1 MKEKRQINGKKESKF
16 FDKDKRQ
23 EGVTSVKKALESR
36 VSLSLSLFLNSLPL
50 PSPSPQTAT
59 ILPLFHLDGLLIFNG
74 YNFQLTPKEFYILQ
88 HFTRHSPFSSALS
101 LSTPAKCLHPWPTT
115 SWSSYKMIKWFEYI
129 YIYTPLLVPSTFLGS
144 KFNRRPGESSP
155 PATTFLLKRK
165 KRKERVFGL
174 DSRRKASARMQI

>member
-1 MKEKRQINGKKESKF
+1 MKEKRQINGKKKSKL

-36 VSLSLSLFLNSLPL
+36 VSLSLSLNSLPL
-50 PSPSPQTAT
+50 PPSPQTAT

-101 LSTPAKCLHPWPTT
+101 LSTPAKCLHPWPTI
-115 SWSSYKMIKWFEYI
+115 SRSSYKMIK
-129 YIYTPLLVPSTFLGS
+129 
-144 KFNRRPGESSP
+144 
-155 PATTFLLKRK
+155 
-165 KRKERVFGL
+165 
-174 DSRRKASARMQI
+174 